1 VKDGHGQKVA
11 YIDYQEE
18 AGRRSSAK
26 LLIVAPDRGEYRQV
40 AGAIEKPQSE
50 ATALVGQGGHSMSAL
65 KATSAAMVRA
75 GIRLG

>member
-26 LLIVAPDRGEYRQV
+26 LLIVAPDRVNIAKLPE
-40 AGAIEKPQSE
+40 
-50 ATALVGQGGHSMSAL
+50 LL
-65 KATSAAMVRA
+65 KSPNLKL
-75 GIRLG
+75 RL